1 MFKIIILKQTDIPWI
16 AFIVG
21 CLIAISIFCSSASG
35 VEVTISQAKMLSAIQ
50 QVETPAHCANGCDVK
65 GDNGKALGPFQIW
78 KSYWHDAVEY
88 DSSIGG
94 SYGDVVDYDYAV
106 KIVSAYMRRYAP
118 NNLAET
124 WARIHNGG
132 PRGHKKKATI
142 PYWNKVKKILE
153 SLN

>member
-1 MFKIIILKQTDIPWI
+1 MFKIILLKQSDIPWI

-21 CLIAISIFCSSASG
+21 YLIAISMFCSSAGG
-35 VEVTISQAKMLSAIQ
+35 VEVTISQAKLLSAIQ
-50 QVETPAHCANGCDVK
+50 QVETPARCASGCDVK
-65 GDNGKALGPFQIW
+65 GDNGNALGPFQIW
-78 KSYWHDAVEY
+78 KSYWQDAVEY

-94 SYGDVVDYDYAV
+94 SYDDVIDYGYAV